1 MLLDCKNKTPA
12 QRRPG
17 GRQLRAAMRSS
28 LPKPHVRLIR
38 YEPGRPEVRGDFA
51 ERRKPHF
58 DRAVKLTDAS
68 GCHNRLCTDRYN
80 IPHSIELVYLA
91 PPVGLNLL
99 MSSYRFHKAVALL
112 RATLP
117 VISVLSVAV
126 LPTISIPELTTALPH
141 WLSR

>member
-1 MLLDCKNKTPA
+1 MATRIDY
-12 QRRPG
+12 
-17 GRQLRAAMRSS
+17 
-28 LPKPHVRLIR
+28 VRI
-38 YEPGRPEVRGDFA
+38 DIIFI
-51 ERRKPHF
+51 
-58 DRAVKLTDAS
+58 D
-68 GCHNRLCTDRYN
+68 N
-80 IPHSIELVYLA
+80 IELVYLA

-126 LPTISIPELTTALPH
+126 LPTTSIPELTTALPH